1 MRATVRRFKPME
13 IIVVLE
19 SELIEQGWETRS
31 TMGFNELVGP
41 IWARRDGDG
50 WVNGFLVTDKHLNFR
65 RNLHGGMLAT
75 FADSVLGRMVFNA
88 VKPRPSATIQ
98 LDVHYVGPVADGD
111 FVEGRGEIIRIT
123 GSVVFVAGRFTVGSS
138 AVATANGVW
147 KILNTG
153 QRGSAEADPRQPER
167 E

>member
-1 MRATVRRFKPME
+1 
-13 IIVVLE
+13 VLE
-19 SELIEQGWETRS
+19 SELIERGWATKP
-31 TMGFNELVGP
+31 TTGFNELVGP
-41 IWARRDGDG
+41 IWARREGDV

-98 LDVHYVGPVADGD
+98 LDMQYVAPVRLGD
-111 FVEGRGEIIRIT
+111 FVEGRGEIIRVT
-123 GSVVFVAGRFTVGSS
+123 GSLVFVAGRFSVGSRV
-138 AVATANGVW
+138 VATANGVW
-147 KILNTG
+147 KILNVS
-153 QRGSAEADPRQPER
+153 QRSSVESDSRPPER